1 MRLGAQKRRIYE
13 DEKMSFSEVKFADAD
28 KDFKSAKF
36 IILGAQFDATS
47 SFRAGSR
54 LAPNAIREASWNF
67 ESYLLEHNI
76 DISEI
81 PVCDAGNLEEYGA
94 PDDFV
99 NAVEEATRKIIMS
112 EKKFPILIGGEHSL
126 TIGAANAF
134 ENISVIILDAHMDF
148 RSEYLG
154 IKNSHA
160 CVTRRVSEIIGT
172 ENIICLGIRSC
183 SKEEIEDAKVQKL
196 KYYTVSEIKKRGIAE
211 IIKKSKLK
219 DKIYLSIDMDVVDP
233 AFAPGIGN
241 PEPLGLTAQEVLD
254 CIEEVAPNLVGCDIV
269 EVCPPYDNGNTAVLA
284 AKIIRGLVAMVWK
297 NNIRHTGGE

>member
-1 MRLGAQKRRIYE
+1 
-13 DEKMSFSEVKFADAD
+13 MSFSNLKFADAD

-36 IILGAQFDATS
+36 IILGAPFDATS
-47 SFRAGSR
+47 SFRAGAR

-67 ESYLLEHNI
+67 ESYLLEYDI
-76 DISEI
+76 DLADI
-81 PVCDAGNLEEYGA
+81 PVCDAGSLEEHGN

-99 NAVEEATRKIIMS
+99 NAVEEAARKILTQ
-112 EKKFPILIGGEHSL
+112 KKFPILIGGEHSL

-134 ENISVIILDAHMDF
+134 ENITVIILDAHMDF
-148 RSEYLG
+148 RNEYLG

-160 CVTRRVSEIIGT
+160 CVTRRVSEIVGI

-183 SKEEIEDAKVQKL
+183 SKNEIEDAKAQKL
-196 KYYTVSEIKKRGIAE
+196 KYYTVSEIKKKGIAE

-233 AFAPGIGN
+233 AFAPGVGN

-254 CIEEVAPNLVGCDIV
+254 CIAQVAPNLVGCDIV
-269 EVCPPYDNGNTAVLA
+269 EVCPPYDNGNTSVLA
-284 AKIIRGLVAMVWK
+284 AKIIRSLIAVVWK
-297 NNIRHTGGE
+297 NNY